1 MDEVLRCPAAVDT
14 THLGVGDEVTGYHGG
29 PNDIS
34 VIVDPVPDSDGYVAI
49 ARGEYQCLSRID
61 YLVHAQGCAACDEF
75 TKSWRAQKANEWE
88 EFRQLF
94 CDKARALADTLRHSA
109 LTSKLHPGEDGDS
122 YTLTLSPAAPLPGW
136 LHDALAGAHFD
147 LPEGAWPNWGRTQHP
162 ADWVTLIT
170 EHPEVLVPDHG
181 MLKANGGATWPAIAE
196 AFTYA
201 RTLDPGAYMDVTLW
215 VETDGRIS
223 VEPAGMYTDRDL
235 PPDVADRI
243 DQILIGGGRDAD
255 LIHHP
260 KYAPALNSWTLNA

>member
-1 MDEVLRCPAAVDT
+1 MDKLRCPAAVAT
-14 THLGVGDEVTGYHGG
+14 THLRVGDEVTGYYGG
-29 PNDIS
+29 PKDIS
-34 VIVDPVPDSDGYVAI
+34 VIVDPVPDSEGFVVI
-49 ARGEYQCLSRID
+49 ARGEYQSRSRID
-61 YLVHAQGCAACDEF
+61 YLVHTQGCGPCDQF
-75 TKSWRAQKANEWE
+75 TNAWRAQKENEWH

-109 LTSKLHPGEDGDS
+109 LTSRLHPGEDGDF
-122 YTLTLSPAAPLPGW
+122 YTLTLSPEAPLPKW
-136 LHDALAGAHFD
+136 LHDALAGAQFD
-147 LPEGAWPNWGRTQHP
+147 QPEGAWPNWGRTQHP

-170 EHPEVLVPDHG
+170 EHHDVLVPDHG

-223 VEPAGMYTDRDL
+223 VEPAGMYTPQDL
-235 PPDVADRI
+235 PVDAAERI
-243 DQILIGGGRDAD
+243 DQILVAGGRDAD

-260 KYAPALNSWTLNA
+260 KYAPALNSWMLNA